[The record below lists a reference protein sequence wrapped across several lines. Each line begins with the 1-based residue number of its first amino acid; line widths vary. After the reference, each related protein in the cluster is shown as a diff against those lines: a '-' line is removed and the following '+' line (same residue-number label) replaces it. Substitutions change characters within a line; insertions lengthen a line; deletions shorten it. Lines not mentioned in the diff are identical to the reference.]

1 MVYSGKYVMH
11 MLLLNYLGGLKDK
24 NKEDIG
30 AAKNCIIG
38 QESECKICTKREGE
52 MKHEKKNWNLIVF
65 CHNCRESVYIS
76 WHYLCKRVAFYIR
89 GTDG

>member
-1 MVYSGKYVMH
+1 MEREKHMVYSGKYVMH

-38 QESECKICTKREGE
+38 QESECKIMYEKR
-52 MKHEKKNWNLIVF
+52 
-65 CHNCRESVYIS
+65 
-76 WHYLCKRVAFYIR
+76 R
-89 GTDG
+89 GNET